1 MKKPTTAELI
11 ALKGAELA
19 LSELLALY
27 EVRVRQA
34 GVIREISESLA
45 TAGLTTLPDFSTCP
59 TLARVRLVPVA
70 ATTMGPPTETDPAVP
85 ADPLPPGALPQRLL
99 LGDLPSAVGGL
110 QCVPRGAE
118 LSQATYLMRY
128 EGYNQIPVVSNMTE
142 LHGVVTWKSIALM
155 YENGWDLTL
164 ENAMQQESLPV
175 FDSREDLFSCLP
187 MLVDHGYVLVRG
199 QDGRISGIV
208 TYREIIRRFQNTARP
223 FFLLGEIESLLRR
236 WLGARLDAE
245 AVQAVQATN
254 RKPEHRTGKVEDLMF
269 GDYVLL
275 LDGTQQKKPALAQ
288 RADANWN
295 ALGRPG
301 LDRGQFVHHLQRVQA
316 IRNRIAHFDDDP
328 LPPEDM
334 RDLTSFARQL
344 RDCVR

>member
-27 EVRVRQA
+27 EVRVRQT
-34 GVIREISESLA
+34 GIIREMNESLA
-45 TAGLTTLPDFSTCP
+45 AAGLTTLPDFSTCP

-70 ATTMGPPTETDPAVP
+70 TTTTAAPEEDPVVP

-99 LGDLPSAVGGL
+99 LGELPSAVVGL
-110 QCVPRGAE
+110 QCVPPGAE

-155 YENGWDLTL
+155 YENGWDTTL

-175 FDSREDLFSCLP
+175 FDSREDLFSCLA

-208 TYREIIRRFQNTARP
+208 TYQEIVRRFQNTARP

-245 AVQAVQATN
+245 AVIAVQATN
-254 RKPEHRTGKVEDLMF
+254 RRPEQRTGKVEDLMF
-269 GDYVLL
+269 GDYVML
-275 LDGTQQKKPALAQ
+275 LDGTQRRTALAQ
-288 RADANWN
+288 RADANWV
-295 ALGRPG
+295 AMGRPA

>member
-1 MKKPTTAELI
+1 MRKPTTEQLI
-11 ALKGAELA
+11 ALKGTEVP
-19 LSELLALY
+19 LSELLGLFA
-27 EVRVRQA
+27 VRVRQA
-34 GVIREISESLA
+34 GVIREMTESLA
-45 TAGLTTLPDFSTCP
+45 AAGLTTLPDFSTCP

-70 ATTMGPPTETDPAVP
+70 TAVTTAPEDDPAIP

-99 LGDLPSAVGGL
+99 LEDLPSAVGGL
-110 QCVPRGAE
+110 KCVSRGAE
-118 LSQATYLMRY
+118 LSQATYLMRH

-155 YENGWDLTL
+155 YENGWDTTL

-175 FDSREDLFSCLP
+175 FDSREDLFSCLA

-208 TYREIIRRFQNTARP
+208 TYQEIVRRFQNTARP

-236 WLGARLDAE
+236 WLGSRLDME
-245 AVQAVQATN
+245 AVIAVQATN
-254 RKPEHRTGKVEDLMF
+254 RKPEHRTGRVEDLMF
-269 GDYVLL
+269 GDYVIL
-275 LDGTQQKKPALAQ
+275 LDGTQRRPALAQ
-288 RADANWN
+288 RADQNWA
-295 ALGRPG
+295 ALGRPA

-316 IRNRIAHFDDDP
+316 IRNRIAHFGDDP

-344 RDCVR
+344 RECVR

>member
-19 LSELLALY
+19 LSDLLALY
-27 EVRVRQA
+27 EVRVRQT
-34 GVIREISESLA
+34 GIIREMNESLA
-45 TAGLTTLPDFSTCP
+45 AAGLTTLPDFSTCP

-70 ATTMGPPTETDPAVP
+70 ATTTVAPEEDPAVP

-99 LGDLPSAVGGL
+99 LGELPSAVVGL
-110 QCVPRGAE
+110 ECVPPGAE

-155 YENGWDLTL
+155 YENGWETTL

-187 MLVDHGYVLVRG
+187 MLVDQGYVLVRG

-208 TYREIIRRFQNTARP
+208 TYQEIVRRFQNTARP

-245 AVQAVQATN
+245 AVIAVQATN

-275 LDGTQQKKPALAQ
+275 LDGTQRRTALAQ
-288 RADANWN
+288 RADANWL
-295 ALGRPG
+295 ALGRPA
-301 LDRGQFVHHLQRVQA
+301 LDRGQFVHHLQRVQI

-328 LPPEDM
+328 LPREDM

>member
-27 EVRVRQA
+27 EVRVRQT
-34 GVIREISESLA
+34 GIIREMNESLA
-45 TAGLTTLPDFSTCP
+45 AAGLTTLPDFSSCP

-70 ATTMGPPTETDPAVP
+70 TTTTVAPEEDLAVP

-99 LGDLPSAVGGL
+99 LGELPSAVVGL
-110 QCVPRGAE
+110 KCVPPGAE

-155 YENGWDLTL
+155 YENGWATTL
-164 ENAMQQESLPV
+164 ENAMQRESLPV

-208 TYREIIRRFQNTARP
+208 TYQEIVRRFQNTARP

-245 AVQAVQATN
+245 AVIAVQATN
-254 RKPEHRTGKVEDLMF
+254 RKAEHRTGKVEDLMF

-275 LDGTQQKKPALAQ
+275 LDGAQRRTALAQ
-288 RADANWN
+288 RADANWV
-295 ALGRPG
+295 ALGRPA

>member
-27 EVRVRQA
+27 EVRVRQT
-34 GVIREISESLA
+34 GIIREMNESLA
-45 TAGLTTLPDFSTCP
+45 AAGLTTLPDFSTCP

-70 ATTMGPPTETDPAVP
+70 ATTSVAPEEDPAVP

-99 LGDLPSAVGGL
+99 LGELPSAVVGL
-110 QCVPRGAE
+110 KCVPPGGE

-155 YENGWDLTL
+155 YENGWDTTL
-164 ENAMQQESLPV
+164 GNAMQQESLPV

-208 TYREIIRRFQNTARP
+208 TYQEIVRRFQNTARP

-245 AVQAVQATN
+245 AVIAVQATN
-254 RKPEHRTGKVEDLMF
+254 RKPEQRTGKVEDLMF

-275 LDGTQQKKPALAQ
+275 LDGTQRRTALAQ
-288 RADANWN
+288 RADANWV
-295 ALGRPG
+295 ALGRPA

>member
-19 LSELLALY
+19 LSDLLGLY
-27 EVRVRQA
+27 AVRVRQA

-45 TAGLTTLPDFSTCP
+45 TARLTTLPDFSTCP
-59 TLARVRLVPVA
+59 SLARVRLVPVA
-70 ATTMGPPTETDPAVP
+70 TTPTVEPEEDPAVP

-110 QCVPRGAE
+110 QCVSRGAA
-118 LSQATYLMRY
+118 LSQATYLMRH

-208 TYREIIRRFQNTARP
+208 TYQEIVRRFQNTARP

-236 WLGARLDAE
+236 WLGARL
-245 AVQAVQATN
+245 V
-254 RKPEHRTGKVEDLMF
+254 F
-269 GDYVLL
+269 
-275 LDGTQQKKPALAQ
+275 
-288 RADANWN
+288 
-295 ALGRPG
+295 
-301 LDRGQFVHHLQRVQA
+301 
-316 IRNRIAHFDDDP
+316 
-328 LPPEDM
+328 
-334 RDLTSFARQL
+334 
-344 RDCVR
+344 

>member
-19 LSELLALY
+19 LSDLLALY
-27 EVRVRQA
+27 EVRVRQT
-34 GVIREISESLA
+34 GIIREMNESLA
-45 TAGLTTLPDFSTCP
+45 AAGLTTLPDFSTCP
-59 TLARVRLVPVA
+59 TLARVRLVSVA
-70 ATTMGPPTETDPAVP
+70 ATTTVAPEEDPAVP

-99 LGDLPSAVGGL
+99 LGELPSAVVGL
-110 QCVPRGAE
+110 ECVPPGAE

-155 YENGWDLTL
+155 YENGWETTL

-187 MLVDHGYVLVRG
+187 MLVDQGYVLVRG

-208 TYREIIRRFQNTARP
+208 TYQEIVRRFQNTARP

-245 AVQAVQATN
+245 AVIAVQATN

-275 LDGTQQKKPALAQ
+275 LDGTQRRTALAQ
-288 RADANWN
+288 RADANWI
-295 ALGRPG
+295 ALGRPA
-301 LDRGQFVHHLQRVQA
+301 LDRGQFVHHLQRVQT
-316 IRNRIAHFDDDP
+316 IRNRIAHFDDEP
-328 LPPEDM
+328 LPREDM

>member
-1 MKKPTTAELI
+1 MKKPTTAQLI
-11 ALKGAELA
+11 ALKGVELA

-27 EVRVRQA
+27 EVRVRQT
-34 GVIREISESLA
+34 GIIREMNESLA
-45 TAGLTTLPDFSTCP
+45 AAGLTTLPDFSTCP

-70 ATTMGPPTETDPAVP
+70 TTTTVAPEEDPAEP

-99 LGDLPSAVGGL
+99 LGELPSAVVGL
-110 QCVPRGAE
+110 QCVPPGAE

-155 YENGWDLTL
+155 YENGWDTTL

-175 FDSREDLFSCLP
+175 FDSREDLFSCLA

-208 TYREIIRRFQNTARP
+208 TYQEIVRRFQNTARP

-245 AVQAVQATN
+245 AVIAVQATN
-254 RKPEHRTGKVEDLMF
+254 RRPEQRTGKVEDLMF
-269 GDYVLL
+269 GDYVML
-275 LDGTQQKKPALAQ
+275 LDGTQRRTALAQ
-288 RADANWN
+288 RADANWV
-295 ALGRPG
+295 ALGRPA

>member
-27 EVRVRQA
+27 EVRVRQT
-34 GVIREISESLA
+34 GIIREMNESLA
-45 TAGLTTLPDFSTCP
+45 AAGLTTLPDFSTCP

-70 ATTMGPPTETDPAVP
+70 ATTTVAPEEDPAVP

-99 LGDLPSAVGGL
+99 LGELPSAVVGL
-110 QCVPRGAE
+110 KCVPPGAE

-155 YENGWDLTL
+155 YENGWATTL
-164 ENAMQQESLPV
+164 ENAMQRESLPV

-208 TYREIIRRFQNTARP
+208 TYQEIVRRFQNTARP

-245 AVQAVQATN
+245 AVIAVQATN
-254 RKPEHRTGKVEDLMF
+254 RRPEQRTGKVEDLMF
-269 GDYVLL
+269 GDYVML
-275 LDGTQQKKPALAQ
+275 LDGTQRRTALAQ
-288 RADANWN
+288 RADANWV
-295 ALGRPG
+295 ALGRPA

-328 LPPEDM
+328 LPREDM

>member
-1 MKKPTTAELI
+1 
-11 ALKGAELA
+11 
-19 LSELLALY
+19 
-27 EVRVRQA
+27 
-34 GVIREISESLA
+34 
-45 TAGLTTLPDFSTCP
+45 
-59 TLARVRLVPVA
+59 
-70 ATTMGPPTETDPAVP
+70 
-85 ADPLPPGALPQRLL
+85 
-99 LGDLPSAVGGL
+99 
-110 QCVPRGAE
+110 
-118 LSQATYLMRY
+118 MRY

-155 YENGWDLTL
+155 YENGWDTTL

-208 TYREIIRRFQNTARP
+208 TYQEIVRRFQNTARP

-245 AVQAVQATN
+245 AVIAVQATN
-254 RKPEHRTGKVEDLMF
+254 RRPEQRTGKVEDLMF
-269 GDYVLL
+269 GDYVML
-275 LDGTQQKKPALAQ
+275 LDGTQRRTALAQ
-288 RADANWN
+288 RADANWV
-295 ALGRPG
+295 ALGRPA

>member
-1 MKKPTTAELI
+1 MKKPTTSELI

-19 LSELLALY
+19 LSELLGLY
-27 EVRVRQA
+27 EVRVRQT
-34 GVIREISESLA
+34 GVIREINESLA
-45 TAGLTTLPDFSTCP
+45 AAGLTTLPDFSTCP
-59 TLARVRLVPVA
+59 TRARVRLVPVA
-70 ATTMGPPTETDPAVP
+70 ATTTVTPEEDPAVP

-99 LGDLPSAVGGL
+99 LGDLPSAVVGL
-110 QCVPRGAE
+110 QCVPPGAE

-155 YENGWDLTL
+155 YENGWDETL
-164 ENAMQQESLPV
+164 ENAMQRESLPV

-187 MLVDHGYVLVRG
+187 MLVDQGYVLVRG
-199 QDGRISGIV
+199 HDGRISGIV
-208 TYREIIRRFQNTARP
+208 TYQEIVRRFQNTARP

-236 WLGARLDAE
+236 WLGAHLDAE
-245 AVQAVQATN
+245 AVIAVQATN
-254 RKPEHRTGKVEDLMF
+254 RRQEHRTGRVEDLMF
-269 GDYVLL
+269 GDYVML
-275 LDGTQQKKPALAQ
+275 LDGQQRRTALAQ
-288 RADANWN
+288 RADANWA
-295 ALGRPG
+295 ALGRPA

>member
-27 EVRVRQA
+27 EVRVRQT
-34 GVIREISESLA
+34 GIIREMNESLA
-45 TAGLTTLPDFSTCP
+45 AAGLTTLPDFSTCP

-70 ATTMGPPTETDPAVP
+70 ATTSVAPEEDPAVP

-99 LGDLPSAVGGL
+99 LGELPSAVVGL
-110 QCVPRGAE
+110 KCVPPGGE

-155 YENGWDLTL
+155 YENGWDTTL

-208 TYREIIRRFQNTARP
+208 TYQEIVRRFQNTARP

-245 AVQAVQATN
+245 AVIAVQATN
-254 RKPEHRTGKVEDLMF
+254 RKPEQRTGKVEDLMF

-275 LDGTQQKKPALAQ
+275 LDGTQRRTALAQ
-288 RADANWN
+288 RADANWV
-295 ALGRPG
+295 ALGRPA

>member
-1 MKKPTTAELI
+1 MKKPTTAQLI

-59 TLARVRLVPVA
+59 SLARVRLVPVA
-70 ATTMGPPTETDPAVP
+70 ATTTAAPEDDPAVP

-110 QCVPRGAE
+110 QCVSRGAE
-118 LSQATYLMRY
+118 LSQATYLMRH

-208 TYREIIRRFQNTARP
+208 TYQEIVRRFQNTARP

-245 AVQAVQATN
+245 AVVAVQATN

-288 RADANWN
+288 RADANWI

-328 LPPEDM
+328 LPPEGM

>member
-27 EVRVRQA
+27 EVRVRQT
-34 GVIREISESLA
+34 GIIREMNESLA
-45 TAGLTTLPDFSTCP
+45 AAGLTTLPDFSTCP
-59 TLARVRLVPVA
+59 TLARVRLVPLA
-70 ATTMGPPTETDPAVP
+70 ATTTVVPEEDPAVP

-99 LGDLPSAVGGL
+99 LGELPSAVVGL
-110 QCVPRGAE
+110 KCVPPGAE

-155 YENGWDLTL
+155 YENGWDTTL

-175 FDSREDLFSCLP
+175 FDSREDVFSCLP

-208 TYREIIRRFQNTARP
+208 TYQEIVRRFQNTARP

-236 WLGARLDAE
+236 WLGARLDSE
-245 AVQAVQATN
+245 AVIAVQATN
-254 RKPEHRTGKVEDLMF
+254 RKPEQRTGKVEDLMF

-275 LDGTQQKKPALAQ
+275 LDGTQRRTALAQ
-288 RADANWN
+288 RADANWV
-295 ALGRPG
+295 ALGRPA

>member
-1 MKKPTTAELI
+1 VKKPTTAELI

-27 EVRVRQA
+27 EVRVRQT
-34 GVIREISESLA
+34 GIIREMNESLA
-45 TAGLTTLPDFSTCP
+45 AAGLTTLPDFSTCP

-70 ATTMGPPTETDPAVP
+70 ATTTVAPEEDPAVP

-99 LGDLPSAVGGL
+99 LGELPSAVVGL
-110 QCVPRGAE
+110 KCVPPGAE

-155 YENGWDLTL
+155 YENGWDTTL

-208 TYREIIRRFQNTARP
+208 TYQ
-223 FFLLGEIESLLRR
+223 EIESLLRR

-245 AVQAVQATN
+245 AVIAVQATN
-254 RKPEHRTGKVEDLMF
+254 RRPEQRTGKVEDLMF
-269 GDYVLL
+269 GDYVML
-275 LDGTQQKKPALAQ
+275 LDGTQRRTALAQ
-288 RADANWN
+288 RADANWV
-295 ALGRPG
+295 ALGRPA

-334 RDLTSFARQL
+334 TAYGEPWSRAVAAPGLL
-344 RDCVR
+344 RVRRCQRLRRR

>member
-27 EVRVRQA
+27 DVRVRQT
-34 GVIREISESLA
+34 GIIREMNESLA
-45 TAGLTTLPDFSTCP
+45 AAGLTTLPDFSTCP

-70 ATTMGPPTETDPAVP
+70 ATTAVAPEEDPAVP

-99 LGDLPSAVGGL
+99 LGELPSAVVGL
-110 QCVPRGAE
+110 ECVPPGAE

-155 YENGWDLTL
+155 YENGWETTL

-187 MLVDHGYVLVRG
+187 MLVDQGYVLVRG

-208 TYREIIRRFQNTARP
+208 TYQEIVRRFQNTARP

-245 AVQAVQATN
+245 AVIAVQATN
-254 RKPEHRTGKVEDLMF
+254 RKPEQRTGKVEDLMF
-269 GDYVLL
+269 GDYVML
-275 LDGTQQKKPALAQ
+275 LDGAQRRTALAQ
-288 RADANWN
+288 RADANWV
-295 ALGRPG
+295 ALGRPA

>member
-1 MKKPTTAELI
+1 MRKPTTEQLI
-11 ALKGAELA
+11 ALKGTEVP
-19 LSELLALY
+19 LSELLALFA
-27 EVRVRQA
+27 VRVRQA
-34 GVIREISESLA
+34 GVIREMTETLA
-45 TAGLTTLPDFSTCP
+45 AAGLTTLPDFSTCP
-59 TLARVRLVPVA
+59 SLARVRLVPVA
-70 ATTMGPPTETDPAVP
+70 TAVTTAPEDDPAIP

-110 QCVPRGAE
+110 KCVSRGAG
-118 LSQATYLMRY
+118 LSQATYLMRH

-155 YENGWDLTL
+155 YENGWDTTL

-175 FDSREDLFSCLP
+175 FDSREDLFSCLA

-208 TYREIIRRFQNTARP
+208 TYQEIVRRFQNTARP

-236 WLGARLDAE
+236 WLGSRLDTE
-245 AVQAVQATN
+245 AVIAVQATN

-269 GDYVLL
+269 GDYVIL
-275 LDGTQQKKPALAQ
+275 LDGTQRRPALAQ
-288 RADANWN
+288 RADQNWA
-295 ALGRPG
+295 ALGRPA

-316 IRNRIAHFDDDP
+316 IRNRIAHFGDDP

-344 RDCVR
+344 RECVR

>member
-19 LSELLALY
+19 LSDLLALY
-27 EVRVRQA
+27 EVRVRQT
-34 GVIREISESLA
+34 GIIREMNESLA
-45 TAGLTTLPDFSTCP
+45 AAGLTTLPDFSTCP

-70 ATTMGPPTETDPAVP
+70 ATTTVAPEEDPAVP

-99 LGDLPSAVGGL
+99 LGELPSAVVGL
-110 QCVPRGAE
+110 KCVPPGAA
-118 LSQATYLMRY
+118 LSQATYLMHY

-155 YENGWDLTL
+155 YENGWETTL

-208 TYREIIRRFQNTARP
+208 TYHEIVRRFQNTARP

-245 AVQAVQATN
+245 AVIAVQATN

-275 LDGTQQKKPALAQ
+275 LDGTQRRTALAQ
-288 RADANWN
+288 RADANWI
-295 ALGRPG
+295 ALGRPA
-301 LDRGQFVHHLQRVQA
+301 LDRGQFGHHLQRVQT

>member
-19 LSELLALY
+19 LSDLLALY
-27 EVRVRQA
+27 EVRVRQT
-34 GVIREISESLA
+34 GIIREMNESLA
-45 TAGLTTLPDFSTCP
+45 AAGLTTLPDFSTCP

-70 ATTMGPPTETDPAVP
+70 ATTTVAPEEDPAVP
-85 ADPLPPGALPQRLL
+85 VDPLPPGALPQRLL
-99 LGDLPSAVGGL
+99 LGELPSAVVGL
-110 QCVPRGAE
+110 KCVPPGAA
-118 LSQATYLMRY
+118 LSQATYLMHY

-155 YENGWDLTL
+155 YENGWETTL

-208 TYREIIRRFQNTARP
+208 TYHEIVRRFQNTARP

-245 AVQAVQATN
+245 AVIAVQATN

-275 LDGTQQKKPALAQ
+275 LDGTQRRTALAQ
-288 RADANWN
+288 RADANWI
-295 ALGRPG
+295 ALGRPA
-301 LDRGQFVHHLQRVQA
+301 LDRGQFVHHLQRVQT

>member
-1 MKKPTTAELI
+1 MRKPTTAELI

-19 LSELLALY
+19 LSELLAMY
-27 EVRVRQA
+27 AVRVRQT
-34 GVIREISESLA
+34 GIIREINESLA
-45 TAGLTTLPDFSTCP
+45 VAGLTTLPDFSTCP

-70 ATTMGPPTETDPAVP
+70 APAAVAPEEDPAVP

-99 LGDLPSAVGGL
+99 LGDLPSAVVGL
-110 QCVPRGAE
+110 QCVSPGAE
-118 LSQATYLMRY
+118 LSQASYLMRY

-155 YENGWDLTL
+155 YENGWDATL

-208 TYREIIRRFQNTARP
+208 TYREIVRRFQNTARP

-236 WLGARLDAE
+236 WLGSRLDAG
-245 AVQAVQATN
+245 AVIAVQATN
-254 RKPEHRTGKVEDLMF
+254 RRAEQRTGRVEDLMF
-269 GDYVLL
+269 GDYVML
-275 LDGTQQKKPALAQ
+275 LDGRQRRSALAQ
-288 RADANWN
+288 RADANWA